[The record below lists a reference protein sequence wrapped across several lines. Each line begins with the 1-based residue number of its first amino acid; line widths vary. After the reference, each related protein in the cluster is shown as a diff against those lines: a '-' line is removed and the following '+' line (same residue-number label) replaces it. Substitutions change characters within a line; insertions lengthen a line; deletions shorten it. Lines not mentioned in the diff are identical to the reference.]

1 MRRRHARCRR
11 RTFSQRT
18 QGTRPLPPRSSSSTP
33 QSLRVLVQRLPN
45 FPDEWT
51 LPEYGTDG
59 SAAVDLRNAGE
70 TIVLPPLGRHLVP
83 TGLAIALPEWTEAQ
97 IRPRSGLALKR
108 GISIINTPCTIDS
121 DYRGEIRIPLINFD
135 REPQEIAH
143 GERIAQMLI
152 AQVIRIE
159 WEPADELPPTG
170 RGSGGFGS
178 TGRH

>member
-1 MRRRHARCRR
+1 MDSIRILVRRLENYPAEW
-11 RTFSQRT
+11 
-18 QGTRPLPPRSSSSTP
+18 PLPSYATP
-33 QSLRVLVQRLPN
+33 
-45 FPDEWT
+45 
-51 LPEYGTDG
+51 G
-59 SAAVDLRNAGE
+59 SAAVDLRNAGPAF
-70 TIVLPPLGRHLVP
+70 VLPPLGRRLVP
-83 TGLAIALPEWTEAQ
+83 TGLAIALPPGTEAQ
-97 IRPRSGLALKR
+97 IRPRSGLALRR
-108 GISIINTPCTIDS
+108 GITIINTPCTIDS

>member
-1 MRRRHARCRR
+1 ME
-11 RTFSQRT
+11 
-18 QGTRPLPPRSSSSTP
+18 
-33 QSLRVLVQRLPN
+33 SLRVLVQRLANYPTDW
-45 FPDEWT
+45 P
-51 LPEYGTDG
+51 LPQYGTEG

-70 TIVLPPLGRHLVP
+70 TIVLPPLGRQLVL
-83 TGLAIALPEWTEAQ
+83 TGLAIALPEGTEAQ

-135 REPQEIAH
+135 AEPQEIAH
-143 GERIAQMLI
+143 GERIAQLLI
-152 AQVIRIE
+152 ARMIRID
-159 WEPADELPPTG
+159 WEAADTLPVSG